1 MNKSKG
7 TLLEVRNVFVAFFV
21 TFVILL
27 VCFKIKNIWP
37 MGDNSLLLWD
47 MEIQYANIYNWFH
60 DVLHGNANIFY
71 DFSKSLG
78 GDVYGIYT
86 TYLCSPVNFLLYFIE
101 ESDLPF
107 FLAASTLI
115 KISLSSAACSFY
127 IDKRFPALPSY
138 YTLMFAVSY
147 GLCEYNVGLASNL
160 HFLDSL
166 YMLPLLCL
174 AVYYLIHRD
183 NVLFCTIMIAATL
196 YINWYI
202 GYMICLFVIVY
213 YFLEIAVAKGLGFK
227 KILGKTVKMAF
238 CAQIGVLICCVTLI
252 PTLLGAMSGKGE
264 VNSEYLT
271 AGFQV
276 PYYEPLKAYYIP
288 YQTNSEYAVP
298 AIFAGGLLIAVIF
311 LGLFSKMVALRY
323 KIASL
328 VSMAV
333 VFLAFSFTPLEV
345 IWSSLKKTYSFYHR
359 QSFIFS
365 FLLVVAASLFMEE
378 IIKSKKPV
386 SILNSV
392 LALLTGGVL
401 TALGIF
407 VFGYVELG
415 TGVILQFLAFA
426 AYIALIFLA
435 RTRKLNR
442 YRYSA
447 ALIALI
453 VLSVE
458 LGNNAAISFDRYK
471 IPVDGTDSYY
481 NYYGDVS
488 KVINK
493 IKKNDRSFYRLEK
506 TFSEMDKR
514 RGLKRPVASEGMG
527 LNYNAISHYSSLTDD
542 ALYDFLFR
550 MGYMSG
556 TNRTAMNY
564 VGTNPFTDSLLG
576 VKYLLTS
583 DKTALLKTQE
593 TTKINTYKIEKG
605 KENDPEEKKKAE
617 ESGDLIYVNYN
628 EFAVP
633 PVFPVKEIMTDMEW
647 GKDPFH
653 NQKIVMKAIKKKYT
667 DIFIDQKVEAPEAD
681 KWEITASAD
690 GPMYG
695 YFGDSNSAAVELY
708 VNDKL
713 IQGYYDRFHRNIFY
727 MGDFLK
733 GDKVTV
739 RMEKDEGEGKHPLT
753 VKTIDRLNYKKYF
766 LSLIENSV
774 TPEVMKDGKVVFRT
788 KYLDA
793 HPVMT
798 TIPYDSGWTVELDGE
813 EVEPEKMFDVFIAL
827 DIPAGEHTVTMSY
840 MPPLFTLGLILSLF
854 GVIMLI
860 VYCKIVKVIGKKTQ
874 KND

>member
-7 TLLEVRNVFVAFFV
+7 ALLEVRNIFVAFFV
-21 TFVILL
+21 TLVILL

-86 TYLCSPVNFLLYFIE
+86 TYLCSPLNFMMYFIA

-107 FLAASTLI
+107 YLAAATLI

-138 YTLMFAVSY
+138 YTLMFAISY
-147 GLCEYNVGLASNL
+147 GLCEYNIGLASNL

-166 YMLPLLCL
+166 YMLPILCL
-174 AVYYLIHRD
+174 SVYYLIHRD
-183 NVLFCTIMIAATL
+183 NVLFCTLMIAGTL

-238 CAQIGVLICCVTLI
+238 CAQIGVLMCCVTLI
-252 PTLLGAMSGKGE
+252 PTILGTMSGKGE
-264 VNSEYLT
+264 ISSDYLT
-271 AGFQV
+271 EGFQV
-276 PYYEPLKAYYIP
+276 PFYEPLKAYYIP
-288 YQTNSEYAVP
+288 AQTNSEYAIP
-298 AIFAGGLLIAVIF
+298 AIFAGGLLIAVIL
-311 LGLFSKMVALRY
+311 LGLFSKMVALRN

-328 VSMAV
+328 ISMAV

-345 IWSSLKKTYSFYHR
+345 IWSSLKKTYSFFHR
-359 QSFIFS
+359 QSFVFC
-365 FLLVVAASLFMEE
+365 FLLVVAACLFMDE
-378 IIKSKKPV
+378 IVKSKKPV
-386 SILNSV
+386 SVLNSV
-392 LALLTGGVL
+392 LAVLTGAGI
-401 TALGIF
+401 TAAGIF
-407 VFGYVELG
+407 AFGYVEFG
-415 TGVILQFLAFA
+415 TGVVLQFLAFA
-426 AYIALIFLA
+426 AYILLIFLA
-435 RTRKLNR
+435 RTKKFNR

-447 ALIALI
+447 ALLALI
-453 VLSVE
+453 MLSVE
-458 LGNNAAISFDRYK
+458 LGCNAAISFERYK
-471 IPVDGTDSYY
+471 IDTDGYQ
-481 NYYGDVS
+481 NYYTDVS
-488 KVINK
+488 QVINK
-493 IKKNDRSFYRLEK
+493 IKKKDKSFYRLEK

-542 ALYDFLFR
+542 DLYDFLFK

-564 VGTNPFTDSLLG
+564 VGTNPFIDSLLG

-583 DKTALLKTQE
+583 GKTALLKVNE
-593 TTKINTYKIEKG
+593 TTKINTYKIPKG

-633 PVFPVKEIMTDMEW
+633 PVFPVKKIMTDMEW

-653 NQKIVMKAIKKKYT
+653 NQKIVMKSIKKKYT
-667 DIFIDQKVEAPEAD
+667 DIFVDQEVSSPEAD

-695 YFGDSNSAAVELY
+695 YFGDSNDSAVELY
-708 VNDKL
+708 VNDEL

-739 RMEKDEGEGKHPLT
+739 SMKKDNSDGNHPLT

-774 TPEVMKDGKVVFRT
+774 TPEVMKDGKVVFETR
-788 KYLDA
+788 YQDA

-798 TIPYDSGWTVELDGE
+798 TIPYDSGWTVKLDGE

-827 DIPAGEHTVTMSY
+827 EIPAGNHTVTMSY
-840 MPPLFTLGLILSLF
+840 TPPLFTLGLILSLF

-860 VYCKIVKVIGKKTQ
+860 VYCKIVKVIRKKTQ